1 MKSLE
6 QIKAPIIV
14 NSLAYISLTISGI
27 ILLSLFLPWRQTVTG
42 SGYVSVF
49 SPMQRP
55 QTINTQIDARIDKWY
70 VEEGHLVN
78 KGDLILE
85 LAEVKPEYLDDRQLE
100 KLLGQEEAL
109 EQKRTANKKIISSL
123 KQQISSLYQFQNAA
137 VPSANLGIA
146 QNQDKLDASKQDYN
160 AAEQNYKTA
169 KLNYDRREQLF
180 KKGLSSKRDFELAEL
195 ALIKAESE
203 LNAAEAKLSI
213 ARRDVSLARL
223 DVTQVSANTSLKIQE
238 TEAKLAGALE
248 KLANI
253 DKLIY
258 DLDIKISNFEN
269 RMEQRR
275 VIAPVDG
282 QIVKLKAYGSGEI
295 LKAGSR
301 LATIVPETSDRAVE
315 LYISDFFIPLVEIGR
330 DVRLQFAG
338 WPALQFSG
346 SPSVAV
352 GTFAGKVA
360 VIDASVSDN
369 GDFRVLVK
377 PDLGRIES
385 GEDEAWPI
393 PQQLRP
399 GMKVTGWVIL
409 DEVPVWYEL
418 WRILNGFAP
427 SVMKTPKKHGGRK
440 VKPK

>member
-14 NSLAYISLTISGI
+14 NSLAYISLTITGLI
-27 ILLSLFLPWRQTVTG
+27 FLSLFLPWRQTVTG
-42 SGYVSVF
+42 SGKVTVF
-49 SPMQRP
+49 SPMERP
-55 QTINTQIDARIDKWY
+55 QSINTQIDARIEKWHI
-70 VEEGHLVN
+70 EEGQLV
-78 KGDLILE
+78 KSGDLILE
-85 LAEVKPEYLDDRQLE
+85 LAEVKPEYLDERQLD
-100 KLLGQEEAL
+100 KLIWQETAL
-109 EQKRTANKKIISSL
+109 EQKREANKKLIASL
-123 KQQISSLYQFQNAA
+123 KEQINSLYKFQDAA
-137 VPSANLGIA
+137 LPSANLGIA
-146 QNQDKLDASKQDYN
+146 QNQDKLNASQQKFR

-169 KLNYDRREQLF
+169 KLNFDRREQLYE
-180 KKGLSSKRDFELAEL
+180 KGL
-195 ALIKAESE
+195 
-203 LNAAEAKLSI
+203 NSI
-213 ARRDVSLARL
+213 ARRDVALARL
-223 DVTQVSANTSLKIQE
+223 DVTEVSANTSLKIQE

-269 RMEQRR
+269 RVEQRR

-295 LKAGSR
+295 IKAGSR

-315 LYISDFFIPLVEIGR
+315 LYISDFFIPLIDIGR
-330 DVRLQFAG
+330 EVRLQFAG

-346 SPSVAV
+346 WPSVAL
-352 GTFAGKVA
+352 GTFPGKVS
-360 VIDASVSDN
+360 VIDASVSEN
-369 GDFRVLVK
+369 GMFRILVK
-377 PDLGRIES
+377 PDLDRVES
-385 GEDEAWPI
+385 GRDENWPEAV
-393 PQQLRP
+393 QLRP
-399 GMKVTGWVIL
+399 GMKATGWVIL

-427 SVMKTPKKHGGRK
+427 SIMKTPKKHGGRK

>member
-27 ILLSLFLPWRQTVTG
+27 IFLSLFLPWRQTATG
-42 SGYVSVF
+42 SGYVTVF

-55 QTINTQIDARIDKWY
+55 QTINSQIDARIEKWY
-70 VEEGHLVN
+70 VEEGNLVN

-100 KLLGQEEAL
+100 KLLGQEAAL
-109 EQKRTANKKIISSL
+109 EMKREANKKLISSL

-146 QNQDKLDASKQDYN
+146 QNQDKLSASKQDFN
-160 AAEQNYKTA
+160 AAEQNFKTT
-169 KLNYDRREQLF
+169 KLNFDRREQLF
-180 KKGLSSKRDFELAEL
+180 EKGLSSKRDLELAEL
-195 ALIKAESE
+195 ALVKAESE

-213 ARRDVSLARL
+213 ARREVSLARL
-223 DVTQVSANTSLKIQE
+223 DLTQVSANTSLKIQE

-258 DLDIKISNFEN
+258 GLDIKISNFEN
-269 RMEQRR
+269 RIEQRR

-295 LKAGSR
+295 LKAGAR
-301 LATIVPETSDRAVE
+301 LATIVPESSDRAVE
-315 LYISDFFIPLVEIGR
+315 LYIPDSFIPLVEIGR
-330 DVRLQFAG
+330 DVRLQFSG

-346 SPSVAV
+346 WPSVAV
-352 GTFAGKVA
+352 GTFPGKVA

-369 GDFRVLVK
+369 GAFRVLIK
-377 PDLGRIES
+377 PDLARIEE
-385 GEDEAWPI
+385 GKDEAWPH

-399 GMKVTGWVIL
+399 GMKVTGWIIL
-409 DEVPVWYEL
+409 DEVPAWYEM

-427 SVMKTPKKHGGRK
+427 SLMKTSKKHGGRK

>member
-14 NSLAYISLTISGI
+14 NSLAYISLTITGLI
-27 ILLSLFLPWRQTVTG
+27 FLSLFLPWRQTVTG
-42 SGYVSVF
+42 SGKVTVF
-49 SPMQRP
+49 SPMERP
-55 QTINTQIDARIDKWY
+55 QSINTQIDARIEKWHI
-70 VEEGHLVN
+70 EEGQLV
-78 KGDLILE
+78 KSGDLILE
-85 LAEVKPEYLDDRQLE
+85 LAEVKPEYLDERQLD
-100 KLLGQEEAL
+100 KLIWQETAL
-109 EQKRTANKKIISSL
+109 EQKREANKKLIASL
-123 KQQISSLYQFQNAA
+123 KEQINSLYKFQDAA
-137 VPSANLGIA
+137 LPSANLGIA
-146 QNQDKLDASKQDYN
+146 QNQDKLNASQQKFR

-169 KLNYDRREQLF
+169 KLNFDRREQLYE
-180 KKGLSSKRDFELAEL
+180 KGLNSKRDFELAEL

-269 RMEQRR
+269 RVEQRR

-295 LKAGSR
+295 IKAGSR

-315 LYISDFFIPLVEIGR
+315 LYISDFFIPLIDIGR
-330 DVRLQFAG
+330 EVRLQFAG

-346 SPSVAV
+346 WPSVAL
-352 GTFAGKVA
+352 GTFPGKVS
-360 VIDASVSDN
+360 VIDASVSEN
-369 GDFRVLVK
+369 CMFRILVK
-377 PDLGRIES
+377 PDLDRVES
-385 GEDEAWPI
+385 GRDENWPEAV
-393 PQQLRP
+393 QLRP
-399 GMKVTGWVIL
+399 GMKATGWVIL

-427 SVMKTPKKHGGRK
+427 SIMKTPKKHGGRK